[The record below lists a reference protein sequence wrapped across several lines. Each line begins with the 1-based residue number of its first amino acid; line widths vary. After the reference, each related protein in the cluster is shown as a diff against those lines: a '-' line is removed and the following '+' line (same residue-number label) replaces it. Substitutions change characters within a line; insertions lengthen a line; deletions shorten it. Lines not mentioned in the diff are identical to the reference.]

1 MENRSVRQNGFILI
15 TNVREVKLRQFDTSS
30 RLGMLLVYMMCF
42 QIVKYNT
49 LTITKTSY
57 HFAIA
62 IARSDLDLPIRRQS
76 MHIINPPIWKAVGS
90 FLKAILSRRGRQSL
104 VLHNGTHEQT
114 LQSLATFS
122 VPSHCIPR
130 SMEGELEVCLEAF
143 TKARLTIEDQEDEND
158 TSSDDPNSSSDGDF
172 TSSNGMDMM
181 NIDTQAQ
188 FFRDD
193 RNVDPQVFEQQTNNT
208 QKRVSLSPEPS
219 QLYNNTMIR
228 KEPSKKKTHPG
239 RHGDRRMNR
248 AVEARQKDPN
258 ISLLSALLAGGFIF
272 PQIYSPGVKLSKVK
286 DTDGVTVYQ
295 RKNQLNRRLREERN
309 RKAKS

>member
-1 MENRSVRQNGFILI
+1 MENRSVRENGFIFI
-15 TNVREVKLRQFDTSS
+15 VNVREVKLRHFDPSS
-30 RLGMLLVYMMCF
+30 RLAV
-42 QIVKYNT
+42 
-49 LTITKTSY
+49 
-57 HFAIA
+57 
-62 IARSDLDLPIRRQS
+62 ARSDLDLPIRRQNI
-76 MHIINPPIWKAVGS
+76 HICNPPIWKAVGS
-90 FLKAILSRRGRQSL
+90 FIKAILSKRGRQSL

-122 VPSHCIPR
+122 MPNRCVPR
-130 SMEGELEVCLEAF
+130 SMGGELEVCLGAF

-158 TSSDDPNSSSDGDF
+158 TTSDDPNSSSDGDYS
-172 TSSNGMDMM
+172 SSNDMDMV

-188 FFRDD
+188 SFHVD
-193 RNVDPQVFEQQTNNT
+193 RNFDPLVFEQQTNDIT

-219 QLYNNTMIR
+219 QLNNNAMIR
-228 KEPSKKKTHPG
+228 NEPPKMKKHPG
-239 RHGDRRMNR
+239 RHGDIRMRR

-286 DTDGVTVYQ
+286 DLDGVTVYQ

-309 RKAKS
+309 KKAKTNS